1 MKKTWLVI
9 LILNLAIIF
18 NSAATAAVKVHTIG
32 DSTMSDYKPSATD
45 KRGWG
50 TYLGLFFDT
59 AYVTVNNRGKS
70 GASTRTFYEQPAFWT
85 SVKSQMTAGDYVLIQ
100 FAHNDEKDNGLDVL
114 EHNAYLRAHGE
125 LELTDLRG
133 TCPGTT
139 YKDYLRRYIN
149 DTRELGCTPVL
160 VAPICRKYF
169 LNDSTIRRNG
179 QHDLGD
185 KFNLLRDGELLLNQS
200 VPADD
205 HSMDYVWQMQQ
216 VAKEMN
222 VPFLDMTTA
231 TRELYLSYGND
242 YCTSKLF
249 CQGDKTHTS
258 ELGAILVAR
267 LAAGLL
273 KQAGILAEHITIHEL
288 SALNAPYGEADRS
301 TVGRKEHSTL
311 HSPLRGEPEGC
322 LGRGREWAFHLTT
335 RNLCVQ
341 KHRYHN
347 SDNGKTKAPWPADEI
362 DENAVRYIDL
372 AVTAPADSALR
383 ITGISMDLSAV
394 GTAAMSCHINTGFGD
409 NFTDVHTY
417 YEKVGLPQNTLTPVA
432 IAPTHLTVPAG
443 KTLHIR
449 ILPWL
454 NDESAP
460 RSGKYIGVSKVR
472 IEGVK
477 ELRSKEDMR

>member
-1 MKKTWLVI
+1 M
-9 LILNLAIIF
+9 
-18 NSAATAAVKVHTIG
+18 
-32 DSTMSDYKPSATD
+32 
-45 KRGWG
+45 
-50 TYLGLFFDT
+50 
-59 AYVTVNNRGKS
+59 
-70 GASTRTFYEQPAFWT
+70 
-85 SVKSQMTAGDYVLIQ
+85 
-100 FAHNDEKDNGLDVL
+100 
-114 EHNAYLRAHGE
+114 
-125 LELTDLRG
+125 
-133 TCPGTT
+133 
-139 YKDYLRRYIN
+139 
-149 DTRELGCTPVL
+149 L

-200 VPADD
+200 VPTDD

-273 KQAGILAEHITIHEL
+273 KQAGILAEYITIHEL
-288 SALNAPYGEADRS
+288 SALNAQP
-301 TVGRKEHSTL
+301 STL

-341 KHRYHN
+341 KNRYHN
-347 SDNGKTKAPWPADEI
+347 SDNGKSRTPWPADEI

-460 RSGKYIGVSKVR
+460 RSGKYICVDNIR
-472 IEGVK
+472 IEGYTDITK
-477 ELRSKEDMR
+477 

>member
-1 MKKTWLVI
+1 MRKAWLIV
-9 LILNLAIIF
+9 LILNFAFLIF

-100 FAHNDEKDNGLDVL
+100 FAHNDEKDNGVDVI

-125 LELTDLRG
+125 PELTDMRG

-149 DTRELGCTPVL
+149 ETRELGCTPVL

-273 KQAGILAEHITIHEL
+273 KQAGILAKYITVHEL
-288 SALNAPYGEADRS
+288 SEITDLLSAADDQSSEVSAPKN
-301 TVGRKEHSTL
+301 VQCSTL
-311 HSPLRGEPEGC
+311 NY
-322 LGRGREWAFHLTT
+322 HLTT
-335 RNLCVQ
+335 RNLCADTKGATQ
-341 KHRYHN
+341 RFHN
-347 SDNGKTKAPWPADEI
+347 SDNGKTRTPWPADEI

-394 GTAAMSCHINTGFGD
+394 GTAVMSCHINTGFGD

-417 YEKVGLPQNTLTPVA
+417 YEKVGLPQNTQTPVA

-460 RSGKYIGVSKVR
+460 RSGKYICVDNIR
-472 IEGVK
+472 IEGYTNITK
-477 ELRSKEDMR
+477 

>member
-1 MKKTWLVI
+1 MRKTISILVAAFVI
-9 LILNLAIIF
+9 CHLSIGNL
-18 NSAATAAVKVHTIG
+18 SAAVKVHTIG
-32 DSTMSDYKPSATD
+32 DSTMAEYDESTTD

-50 TYLGLFFDT
+50 TYLGLFFNT
-59 AYVTVNNRGKS
+59 EFVTVNNRGKS

-85 SVKSQMTAGDYVLIQ
+85 SVKSQMIAGDYVLIQ
-100 FAHNDEKDNGLDVL
+100 FAHNDEKDNGVDVL

-125 LELTDLRG
+125 PELTDLRG
-133 TCPGTT
+133 TCPNTT
-139 YKDYLRRYIN
+139 YKAYLRRYI
-149 DTRELGCTPVL
+149 DETRELGCTPVL

-185 KFNLLRDGELLLNQS
+185 KFSRLHDGELLLNQS

-205 HSMDYVWQMQQ
+205 HSMDYVWQMRQ
-216 VAKEMN
+216 VAEEMN
-222 VPFLDMTTA
+222 VPFLDITTA

-242 YCTSKLF
+242 YCTAKLF

-273 KQAGILAEHITIHEL
+273 KQAGILAEYITVHEL
-288 SALNAPYGEADRS
+288 SEITDLLSAAGDQSSEVSAPKNVQCS
-301 TVGRKEHSTL
+301 TFNYQLS
-311 HSPLRGEPEGC
+311 
-322 LGRGREWAFHLTT
+322 T
-335 RNLCVQ
+335 RNLCADTKGATQ
-341 KHRYHN
+341 RFHN

-383 ITGISMDLSAV
+383 ITRISMDLTAV
-394 GTAAMSCHINTGFGD
+394 GTAAMSFHINTGFGD

-417 YEKVGLPQNTLTPVA
+417 YEKVALPKNAQTPVA

-460 RSGKYIGVSKVR
+460 RSGKYICLSNIR
-472 IEGVK
+472 IEGYTDIAK
-477 ELRSKEDMR
+477 

>member
-1 MKKTWLVI
+1 MKKTWLIV
-9 LILNLAIIF
+9 LILNFAFLIF

-32 DSTMSDYKPSATD
+32 DSTMSDYNPSATD

-100 FAHNDEKDNGLDVL
+100 FAHNDEKDNGVDVI

-125 LELTDLRG
+125 PELTDLRG

-149 DTRELGCTPVL
+149 ETRELGCTPVL

-249 CQGDKTHTS
+249 CQGDKTHTAES
-258 ELGAILVAR
+258 GAILVAR
-267 LAAGLL
+267 LAAQLL
-273 KQAGILAEHITIHEL
+273 KQAGILAEYITIHEL
-288 SALNAPYGEADRS
+288 SALNAQP
-301 TVGRKEHSTL
+301 STL
-311 HSPLRGEPEGC
+311 HSPLRGESEGC
-322 LGRGREWAFHLTT
+322 LGEAREWAFHLTT

-341 KHRYHN
+341 KNRYHN

-417 YEKVGLPQNTLTPVA
+417 YEKVGLPQNTRTPVA

-460 RSGKYIGVSKVR
+460 RSGKYICVDNIR
-472 IEGVK
+472 IEGYTDITK
-477 ELRSKEDMR
+477 

>member
-1 MKKTWLVI
+1 MCLVQWLNDKMKKTLPIVLAAI
-9 LILNLAIIF
+9 LCLPVH
-18 NSAATAAVKVHTIG
+18 AVKVHTIG

-50 TYLGLFFDT
+50 TYLGLFFNPEF
-59 AYVTVNNRGKS
+59 VTVNNRGKS

-100 FAHNDEKDNGLDVL
+100 FAHNDEKDNGVDVL

-125 LELTDLRG
+125 PELTDLRG
-133 TCPGTT
+133 TCPNTT
-139 YKDYLRRYIN
+139 YKAYLRRYI
-149 DTRELGCTPVL
+149 DETRELGCTPVL

-185 KFNLLRDGELLLNQS
+185 KFSRLHDGELLLNQS

-216 VAKEMN
+216 VAEEMN
-222 VPFLDMTTA
+222 VPFLDITTA

-242 YCTSKLF
+242 YCTAKLF

-273 KQAGILAEHITIHEL
+273 KQAGILAEYITVHEL
-288 SALNAPYGEADRS
+288 SEITDLLSAAGDQSSEVSAPKNVQCS
-301 TVGRKEHSTL
+301 TFNYQLS
-311 HSPLRGEPEGC
+311 
-322 LGRGREWAFHLTT
+322 T
-335 RNLCVQ
+335 RNLYADTKGAMQ
-341 KHRYHN
+341 RFHS

-362 DENAVRYIDL
+362 DENAVRYIDF

-383 ITGISMDLSAV
+383 ITRISMDLTAV

-417 YEKVGLPQNTLTPVA
+417 YEKVALPKNAQTPVA

-460 RSGKYIGVSKVR
+460 RSGKYICLSNIR
-472 IEGVK
+472 IEGYTDIAK
-477 ELRSKEDMR
+477 

>member
-1 MKKTWLVI
+1 MRKTISILVVAFVI
-9 LILNLAIIF
+9 CHLSIGNL
-18 NSAATAAVKVHTIG
+18 SAAVKVHTIG
-32 DSTMSDYKPSATD
+32 DSTMAEYDESTTD

-50 TYLGLFFDT
+50 TYLGLFFNT
-59 AYVTVNNRGKS
+59 EFVTVNNRGKS

-100 FAHNDEKDNGLDVL
+100 FAHNDEKDNGVDVL

-125 LELTDLRG
+125 PELTDLRG
-133 TCPGTT
+133 TCPNTT
-139 YKDYLRRYIN
+139 YKAYLRRYI
-149 DTRELGCTPVL
+149 DETRELGCTPVL

-185 KFNLLRDGELLLNQS
+185 KFSRLHDGELLLNQS

-216 VAKEMN
+216 VAEEMN
-222 VPFLDMTTA
+222 VPFLDITTA

-242 YCTSKLF
+242 YCTAKLF

-267 LAAGLL
+267 LTAGLL
-273 KQAGILAEHITIHEL
+273 KQAGILAEYITVHEL
-288 SALNAPYGEADRS
+288 SEITDLLSAAGDQSSEVSAPKNVQCS
-301 TVGRKEHSTL
+301 TFNYQLS
-311 HSPLRGEPEGC
+311 
-322 LGRGREWAFHLTT
+322 T
-335 RNLCVQ
+335 RNLYADTKGATQ
-341 KHRYHN
+341 RFHN
-347 SDNGKTKAPWPADEI
+347 SDNGRTKALWPADEI

-383 ITGISMDLSAV
+383 ITGISMDLTAV

-417 YEKVGLPQNTLTPVA
+417 YEKVALPKNAQTPVA

-460 RSGKYIGVSKVR
+460 RSGKYICLSNIR
-472 IEGVK
+472 IEGYTDIAK
-477 ELRSKEDMR
+477 

>member
-1 MKKTWLVI
+1 MKKTWLIV
-9 LILNLAIIF
+9 LILNFAFLIF

-32 DSTMSDYKPSATD
+32 DSTMSDYNPSATD

-100 FAHNDEKDNGLDVL
+100 FAHNDEKDNGVDVI

-125 LELTDLRG
+125 PELTDLRG

-200 VPADD
+200 VPTDD

-273 KQAGILAEHITIHEL
+273 KQAGILAEYITIHEL
-288 SALNAPYGEADRS
+288 SALNAQP
-301 TVGRKEHSTL
+301 STL

-341 KHRYHN
+341 KNRYHN
-347 SDNGKTKAPWPADEI
+347 SDNGKSRTPWPADEI

-460 RSGKYIGVSKVR
+460 RSGKYICVDNIR
-472 IEGVK
+472 IEGYTDITK
-477 ELRSKEDMR
+477 

>member
-1 MKKTWLVI
+1 MRKTISILVAAFVI
-9 LILNLAIIF
+9 CHLSIGNL
-18 NSAATAAVKVHTIG
+18 SAAVKVHTIG
-32 DSTMSDYKPSATD
+32 DSTMAEYDESTTD

-50 TYLGLFFDT
+50 TYLGLFFNT
-59 AYVTVNNRGKS
+59 EFVTVNNRGKS

-100 FAHNDEKDNGLDVL
+100 FAHNDEKDNGVDVL

-125 LELTDLRG
+125 PELTDLRG
-133 TCPGTT
+133 TCPNTT
-139 YKDYLRRYIN
+139 YKAYLRRYI
-149 DTRELGCTPVL
+149 DETRELGCTPVL

-185 KFNLLRDGELLLNQS
+185 KFSRLHDGELLLNQS

-216 VAKEMN
+216 VAEEMN
-222 VPFLDMTTA
+222 VPFLDITTA

-242 YCTSKLF
+242 YCTAKLF

-273 KQAGILAEHITIHEL
+273 KQAGILAEYITVHEL
-288 SALNAPYGEADRS
+288 SEITDLLSAAGDHSSEVSAPKNVQCS
-301 TVGRKEHSTL
+301 TFNYQLS
-311 HSPLRGEPEGC
+311 
-322 LGRGREWAFHLTT
+322 T
-335 RNLCVQ
+335 RNLCADTKGATQ
-341 KHRYHN
+341 RFHN

-383 ITGISMDLSAV
+383 ITRISMDLTAV

-417 YEKVGLPQNTLTPVA
+417 YEKVALPKNAQTPVA
-432 IAPTHLTVPAG
+432 IAPTHLTVPVG

-460 RSGKYIGVSKVR
+460 RSGKYISLSNIR
-472 IEGVK
+472 IEGYTDIAK
-477 ELRSKEDMR
+477 

>member
-1 MKKTWLVI
+1 MRKAWLIV
-9 LILNLAIIF
+9 LILNFAFLIF

-32 DSTMSDYKPSATD
+32 DSTMSDYNPAATD

-125 LELTDLRG
+125 PELTDLRG

-185 KFNLLRDGELLLNQS
+185 KFSLLRDGELLLNQS

-222 VPFLDMTTA
+222 VPFLDITTA

-267 LAAGLL
+267 LAAQLL
-273 KQAGILAEHITIHEL
+273 KQAGILAEYITIHEL
-288 SALNAPYGEADRS
+288 SALNAQPSTLNAPYGEADRS

-311 HSPLRGEPEGC
+311 NY
-322 LGRGREWAFHLTT
+322 HLTT

-347 SDNGKTKAPWPADEI
+347 SDNGKSRTPWPADEI

-383 ITGISMDLSAV
+383 ITAISMDLSAV
-394 GTAAMSCHINTGFGD
+394 GTAVMSCHVNTGFGD

-417 YEKVGLPQNTLTPVA
+417 YEKVGLPLNTLTPVA

-454 NDESAP
+454 NDESEP
-460 RSGKYIGVSKVR
+460 RSGKYICLGNIR
-472 IEGVK
+472 IEGYTC
-477 ELRSKEDMR
+477 LQITH

>member
-1 MKKTWLVI
+1 M
-9 LILNLAIIF
+9 
-18 NSAATAAVKVHTIG
+18 KVHTIG

-100 FAHNDEKDNGLDVL
+100 FAHNDEKDNGVDVI

-125 LELTDLRG
+125 PELTDLRG

-267 LAAGLL
+267 LAAQLL

-288 SALNAPYGEADRS
+288 STLNAQPS
-301 TVGRKEHSTL
+301 TSLPFERGAGGVSLNAQHSTL
-311 HSPLRGEPEGC
+311 NYQLS
-322 LGRGREWAFHLTT
+322 T

-347 SDNGKTKAPWPADEI
+347 SDNGKSRTPWPADEI

-417 YEKVGLPQNTLTPVA
+417 YEKVGLKQNTLTPVA

-454 NDESAP
+454 NDETKP
-460 RSGKYIGVSKVR
+460 CSGKYIGVSKVR